1 MECDKVEN
9 RTLETEWA
17 LTILNFF
24 ENHPALIPNTHFGE
38 KELRKG
44 GGRGGGGGV
53 AAKYLTVSQI
63 HFCQKMWILE
73 SSKC

>member
-44 GGRGGGGGV
+44 GGRGGGGYV
-53 AAKYLTVSQI
+53 
-63 HFCQKMWILE
+63 E
-73 SSKC
+73 

>member
-44 GGRGGGGGV
+44 GGRGGGG
-53 AAKYLTVSQI
+53 
-63 HFCQKMWILE
+63 W
-73 SSKC
+73 SSRKVFDCFPNLLLSKDVNIGIK